1 MKHDST
7 RFLIPSHIYPHI
19 ISATLLE
26 VFGPCGAFISLVP
39 AVLDAMF
46 EDFEVVGY
54 QQHQLTVGLVSS
66 YGMIPLYSL
75 DLN

>member
-46 EDFEVVGY
+46 EDFEVVG
-54 QQHQLTVGLVSS
+54 
-66 YGMIPLYSL
+66 
-75 DLN
+75 